1 MRNIIICLAVLI
13 IAGCK
18 AQTPPMLD
26 SQDANNKQPQTAT
39 LTEIQYKRQ
48 SRGLRSLTT
57 ITPKKLTIATAN
69 KKSQSYTIPK
79 EAWDSLS
86 YYAKKIKPTDL
97 SKLEAP
103 TEYRTYDGAAAA
115 TLTLVINKKS
125 WPSAIFDDGYPPKEI
140 EDLVNKLLS
149 LEERYVKD

>member
-1 MRNIIICLAVLI
+1 MRHILICLAVLVT
-13 IAGCK
+13 AGCK

-26 SQDANNKQPQTAT
+26 SKDSKNNQSKIAA

-48 SRGLRSLTT
+48 SRGRRSLTT
-57 ITPKKLTIATAN
+57 ITPEKLTIATAN
-69 KKSQSYTIPK
+69 KKSQSYAIPK
-79 EAWDSLS
+79 EAWDSLN
-86 YYAKKIKPTDL
+86 YYVSRIKTSEL
-97 SKLEAP
+97 SGLKAP

-125 WPSAIFDDGYPPKEI
+125 WPSSIFDDGYPPEEI
-140 EDLVNKLLS
+140 ADLVNKLIS